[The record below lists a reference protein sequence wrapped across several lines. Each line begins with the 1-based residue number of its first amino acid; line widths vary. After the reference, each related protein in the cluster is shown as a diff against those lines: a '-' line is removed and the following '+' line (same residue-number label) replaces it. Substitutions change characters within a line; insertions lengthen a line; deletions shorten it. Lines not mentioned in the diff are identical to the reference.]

1 MSNVISMLLCPECQ
15 CPTLS
20 LGDRTLK
27 KQGLSLLFIKCVTPS
42 CKFINEFYTSMPSG
56 RGFAINKRTAYTMR
70 VLGHGHSGIE
80 KFTSLMNM
88 PKPMT
93 QNNYDKITLKIS
105 NVTKTV
111 AEDAA
116 TDIREKY
123 IYIVI
128 ML

>member
-1 MSNVISMLLCPECQ
+1 MSNELLSNYIFTTRSYFETNAKLQLCRF
-15 CPTLS
+15 
-20 LGDRTLK
+20 D
-27 KQGLSLLFIKCVTPS
+27 
-42 CKFINEFYTSMPSG
+42 
-56 RGFAINKRTAYTMR
+56 INKRTAYTMR

-80 KFTSLMNM
+80 KFTSLLNM

-93 QNNYDKITLKIS
+93 QNNYDKIILKIY

-111 AEDAA
+111 AEETMSDAA

-123 IYIVI
+123 IVI